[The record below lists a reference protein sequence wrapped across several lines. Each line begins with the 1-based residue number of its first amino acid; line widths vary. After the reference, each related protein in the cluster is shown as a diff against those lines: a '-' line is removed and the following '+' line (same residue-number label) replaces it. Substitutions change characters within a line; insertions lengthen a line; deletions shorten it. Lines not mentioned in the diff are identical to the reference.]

1 MTNFLHFS
9 PTEYTYGQYITFI
22 RKNFQSCRLS
32 TIILRVV
39 LLHTKY
45 IPESS
50 SEDNEIQK
58 RKCQMC
64 WRIQHQENYE
74 LYSCSYYRDTNQI
87 TGNNTL
93 SKVERIC
100 KPTTTIP
107 QQCTLYNCALIIE
120 SCLGYQMKIVTNIFI
135 QGCVHFIEMS

>member
-9 PTEYTYGQYITFI
+9 PLEYIYNKQYITFI

-58 RKCQMC
+58 KGNARCVL
-64 WRIQHQENYE
+64 E
-74 LYSCSYYRDTNQI
+74 DT
-87 TGNNTL
+87 TSGKVRAVFMFVL
-93 SKVERIC
+93 SR
-100 KPTTTIP
+100 
-107 QQCTLYNCALIIE
+107 Y
-120 SCLGYQMKIVTNIFI
+120 
-135 QGCVHFIEMS
+135 